1 MKTMV
6 LCNTTANLQ
15 KQIAAESACPEWQ
28 AGKAAF
34 HNREAFDTRH
44 GHSWM
49 LGWLTARLQ
58 SETDGKA

>member
-6 LCNTTANLQ
+6 LCNTQANLQ
-15 KQIAAESACPEWQ
+15 KQIAAESGCPEWQ

-34 HNREAFDTRH
+34 HNREALDTRH